1 MSTTE
6 DGKIIAMFRDRD
18 ERAVEEFL
26 LSYRRLC
33 MGIAREITGDER
45 DAEECVSDTC
55 LRLWNSIP
63 PEKPVSLRSYAAHI
77 TKNLALNRA
86 ESAGAAK
93 RSAILEELDEC
104 TVQEFTCSPEEL
116 LANGMLSR
124 AIDEFLETLAER
136 DAVLFV
142 RRYWYSEPVKE
153 IAGYLGITEN
163 AATKRLTKTRK
174 KLKKFLTGKGV
185 YGNEEG

>member
-1 MSTTE
+1 
-6 DGKIIAMFRDRD
+6 MFWNRD

-26 LSYRRLC
+26 GSYRRLC

-86 ESAGAAK
+86 EYAGAAK
-93 RSAILEELDEC
+93 RSAILEELEEC
-104 TVQEFTCSPEEL
+104 AAQDFTHSPEEL
-116 LANGMLSR
+116 LENGMLSR
-124 AIDEFLETLAER
+124 AIDEFLETLTER

-142 RRYWYSEPVKE
+142 RRYWYSDPVKE
-153 IAGYLGITEN
+153 IAGLLGMTEN
-163 AATKRLTKTRK
+163 AVTKRLIKTRK

-185 YGNEEG
+185 YGHEEG

>member
-1 MSTTE
+1 
-6 DGKIIAMFRDRD
+6 MFWKRD

-26 LSYRRLC
+26 CSYRRLC
-33 MGIAREITGDER
+33 MGIAREITGNEL
-45 DAEECVSDTC
+45 DAEECVNDTC

-86 ESAGAAK
+86 EYGNASK
-93 RSAILEELDEC
+93 RTGILEELDEC
-104 TVQEFTCSPEEL
+104 AADFNSSPEEML
-116 LANGMLSR
+116 ENGNLSR
-124 AIDEFLETLAER
+124 AIDGFLETLPER

-142 RRYWYSEPVKE
+142 RRYWYSDAVKD
-153 IAGYLGITEN
+153 IASMVGISEN
-163 AATKRLTKTRK
+163 AVSKRLAKTRK

-185 YGNEEG
+185 YGNEKG

>member
-6 DGKIIAMFRDRD
+6 DGKIIAMFWNRD

-26 LSYRRLC
+26 RSYRRLC

-45 DAEECVSDTC
+45 DAEECVNDTC

-63 PEKPVSLRSYAAHI
+63 PEKPFSLRSYAAHI

-86 ESAGAAK
+86 EYAGAAK
-93 RSAILEELDEC
+93 RSGILEELDEC
-104 TVQEFTCSPEEL
+104 VAQEFPHSPEEML
-116 LANGMLSR
+116 ENGMLSR
-124 AIDEFLETLAER
+124 AIDEFLESLDKR

-142 RRYWYSEPVKE
+142 RRYWYSDPVKA
-153 IAGYLGITEN
+153 IAELLGMTEN
-163 AATKRLTKTRK
+163 AVTKRLAKTRK
-174 KLKKFLTGKGV
+174 KLKKFLTEKGV
-185 YGNEEG
+185 RGYEEG

>member
-1 MSTTE
+1 
-6 DGKIIAMFRDRD
+6 MFRNRD

-26 LSYRRLC
+26 KSYRRLC
-33 MGIAREITGDER
+33 TGIAREITGDER

-77 TKNLALNRA
+77 TKNLALNRTQY
-86 ESAGAAK
+86 SSAAK
-93 RSAILEELDEC
+93 RSGILAELEECAAQDFTQAPEEILEKS
-104 TVQEFTCSPEEL
+104 V
-116 LANGMLSR
+116 LSH
-124 AIDEFLETLAER
+124 AIDEFLETLSER
-136 DAVLFV
+136 DAKLFV

-153 IAGYLGITEN
+153 IAVFFGMTEN
-163 AATKRLTKTRK
+163 AVTKRLAVTRK

-185 YGNEEG
+185 YGNEER